1 MKEILRERALNIILI
16 VSLTF
21 NILMLVELVKANE
34 VQPTTEENTT
44 VEETQTYNIH
54 QPMPEPIEPPTE
66 ETIYVPATPTGN
78 VSLNTVGIASMVEKL
93 ADTDFEVGIC
103 AWTDIVLDKSEMDLL
118 RTTVYCEAGNQDLE
132 TQVMVALTIL
142 NRLNAGYADS
152 IREVIYQDRAYTVT
166 KWSNFENRGWTE
178 QVAKAVDIALNEN
191 NHPLDMY
198 YFRTDYY
205 HRFADH
211 YMKSDDLYFGTERG
225 D

>member
-1 MKEILRERALNIILI
+1 MKEYLRERALNIILI

-21 NILMLVELVKANE
+21 NILMFCELVQADD
-34 VQPTTEENTT
+34 VQPT
-44 VEETQTYNIH
+44 VEETTTTYNVH
-54 QPMPEPIEPPTE
+54 APMPELVEPPTE
-66 ETIYVPATPTGN
+66 KPIYVPSTPTGTTN
-78 VSLNTVGIASMVEKL
+78 LNSVGIAQIIEDL
-93 ADTDFEVGIC
+93 PTDFEIGVC
-103 AWTDIVLDKSEMDLL
+103 AWADIVLNKSEMDLL

-142 NRLNAGYADS
+142 NRYKAGYADS
-152 IREVIYQDRAYTVT
+152 IREVIYQDGAYAVT
-166 KWSNFENRGWTE
+166 KWNNFEGRGWTE